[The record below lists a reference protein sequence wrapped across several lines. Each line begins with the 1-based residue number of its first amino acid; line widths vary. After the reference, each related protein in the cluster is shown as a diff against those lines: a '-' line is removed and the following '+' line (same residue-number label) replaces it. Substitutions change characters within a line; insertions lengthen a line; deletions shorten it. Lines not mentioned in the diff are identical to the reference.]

1 MYQQITIVGNVGQAP
16 ELRYSQGGVAVC
28 NFSVTVNEKWT
39 VKDTNEKREKTT
51 WFRVACWRGLAE
63 TVNQYVTKGTLVMV
77 IGTIDASTWMKDD
90 APQATLDLTAQTV
103 KFLSRVED
111 QDAPANEDDIA
122 F

>member
-28 NFSVTVNEKWT
+28 NFSVAVNEKWT

>member
-28 NFSVTVNEKWT
+28 NFSVAVNEKWT

-63 TVNQYVTKGTLVMV
+63 TVNQYVTKGTLVML